1 MFSFQ
6 RLSSKVLKQIKES
19 EGAINYAVKG
29 NLLKKHFWTFS
40 IWKDHNSLKRFIM
53 EDPHATAIRKF
64 TEWAGEGS
72 AFVEWTSP
80 NNTID
85 WPKALKNLKSLLITT
100 RNKRIISR
108 RRSSMQQQNITFI
121 PETEVRYEV
130 IVPMT
135 GNISPVFVLYL
146 IYSTICSIFRI

>member
-1 MFSFQ
+1 VATFLPLKSWKYMFSFQ
-6 RLSSKVLKQIKES
+6 RLSSKVLKQIKEN

-40 IWKDHNSLKRFIM
+40 IWRDNNSLRRFIM
-53 EDPHATAIRKF
+53 EEPHATAVRKF

-85 WPKALKNLKSLLITT
+85 WSEALKKLENPTYYYK
-100 RNKRIISR
+100 K
-108 RRSSMQQQNITFI
+108 
-121 PETEVRYEV
+121 
-130 IVPMT
+130 
-135 GNISPVFVLYL
+135 
-146 IYSTICSIFRI
+146 

>member
-6 RLSSKVLKQIKES
+6 RLSSKVLKQIKEN

-40 IWKDHNSLKRFIM
+40 IWRDNNSLRRFIM
-53 EDPHATAIRKF
+53 EEPHATAVRKF
-64 TEWAGEGS
+64 IEWAGEGS

-85 WPKALKNLKSLLITT
+85 WSEALKKLENPTYYYK
-100 RNKRIISR
+100 K
-108 RRSSMQQQNITFI
+108 
-121 PETEVRYEV
+121 
-130 IVPMT
+130 
-135 GNISPVFVLYL
+135 
-146 IYSTICSIFRI
+146 

>member
-1 MFSFQ
+1 LCCHFFATKE
-6 RLSSKVLKQIKES
+6 LEVHVFFPTTIIKGIETKKES

-85 WPKALKNLKSLLITT
+85 WPEALKKLE
-100 RNKRIISR
+100 
-108 RRSSMQQQNITFI
+108 I
-121 PETEVRYEV
+121 PTY
-130 IVPMT
+130 
-135 GNISPVFVLYL
+135 Y
-146 IYSTICSIFRI
+146 YKK

>member
-53 EDPHATAIRKF
+53 EDPHATAVRKF
-64 TEWAGEGS
+64 TECAGEGS

-85 WPKALKNLKSLLITT
+85 WPEALKKLE
-100 RNKRIISR
+100 
-108 RRSSMQQQNITFI
+108 I
-121 PETEVRYEV
+121 PTY
-130 IVPMT
+130 
-135 GNISPVFVLYL
+135 Y
-146 IYSTICSIFRI
+146 YKK